1 MLRIVLL
8 LVFVVAALL
17 LIPKSRRWL
26 LERLKDLS
34 DAFVVLLLRSTS
46 QFGSELTR
54 DGEAEQ
60 RMWREQR
67 LRNLQGLALRSK
79 ERWGRKKESAE

>member
-1 MLRIVLL
+1 MLKIIIL
-8 LVFVVAALL
+8 LVFVAAALMF
-17 LIPKSRRWL
+17 IPKSRRWL
-26 LERLKDLS
+26 LERLKGLS
-34 DAFVVLLLRSTS
+34 DILVVLLLRSTS

-67 LRNLQGLALRSK
+67 LRNLQGLAWRSK
-79 ERWGRKKESAE
+79 DRWGGKKESTE